1 MRTLLALSVSA
12 ALVLGPS
19 APASAAKSHHRA
31 VQNFRGAN
39 AGVVQP
45 NPRGDVPP
53 AYVPPGYVYF
63 PGYGVIPESQNRNND
78 PSTRGGA

>member
-1 MRTLLALSVSA
+1 MRTLLAVGVSA
-12 ALVLGPS
+12 ALLLAPS

-39 AGVVQP
+39 AAVIQP
-45 NPRGDVPP
+45 KDAGT
-53 AYVPPGYVYF
+53 PPGYYYF
-63 PGYGVIPESQNRNND
+63 PGYGVIPADLNRNLD

>member
-12 ALVLGPS
+12 ALLLGPA

-39 AGVVQP
+39 AAIVQP
-45 NPRGDVPP
+45 NPNGG
-53 AYVPPGYVYF
+53 VPPGYVYF
-63 PGYGVIPESQNRNND
+63 PGYGVVPESLNRNND

>member
-12 ALVLGPS
+12 ALLLGPF

-31 VQNFRGAN
+31 AQNFRGAN
-39 AGVVQP
+39 AAVVQP
-45 NPRGDVPP
+45 NPDGR
-53 AYVPPGYVYF
+53 VPPGYVYF
-63 PGYGVIPESQNRNND
+63 PGYGVIPASQNRNND

>member
-12 ALVLGPS
+12 ALLLGPA

-39 AGVVQP
+39 AAVVQP
-45 NPRGDVPP
+45 NVNTGT
-53 AYVPPGYVYF
+53 PPGYYYF
-63 PGYGVIPESQNRNND
+63 PGYGAVPAGQIRTHD
-78 PSTRGGA
+78 PSTWGGG